1 VAAVEELREQ
11 LLVWE
16 EALAAREGKLRIS
29 KKALTKVSVDLNT
42 EQSCLRLLEMS
53 TSTRWGLTLP
63 VPNTHSALIRCQG
76 EKKVE
81 LDGRERD
88 ISLCKAALAEAQS
101 RGLNPSRK
109 PRGADGVRRGREA
122 PPGC

>member
-29 KKALTKVSVDLNT
+29 RKALTKVSVDLNT
-42 EQSCLRLLEMS
+42 EQSCLRLLKMS

-63 VPNTHSALIRCQG
+63 VPNTHSTLIRCQG

-101 RGLNPSRK
+101 RGLNPPRK
-109 PRGADGVRRGREA
+109 P
-122 PPGC
+122 